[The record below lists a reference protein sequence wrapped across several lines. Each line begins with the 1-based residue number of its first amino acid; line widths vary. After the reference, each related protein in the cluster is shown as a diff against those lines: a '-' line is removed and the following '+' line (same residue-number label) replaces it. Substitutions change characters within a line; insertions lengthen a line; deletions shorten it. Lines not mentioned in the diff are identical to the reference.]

1 MSGFSIFF
9 LEQLAKKIQK
19 EELAISVKPNHYN
32 YTDILNFLNKYEI
45 TIVYGDKKKYITDYC
60 ISFDDAKEYLE
71 KKEIHVSSVNP
82 ETSSLSDKNYNY
94 LVGQIF
100 YSIGLMFY
108 NSILSGKMSK
118 EQFNLLESQVLGTT
132 GFYESI
138 CEDFSPLRCQF
149 FVLEM
154 LLPRDTFEKNLA
166 QNVFFK
172 GNEMFYDLPATA
184 KYFNMDYV
192 DVLTR
197 SKYLH
202 IL

>member
-1 MSGFSIFF
+1 
-9 LEQLAKKIQK
+9 
-19 EELAISVKPNHYN
+19 
-32 YTDILNFLNKYEI
+32 
-45 TIVYGDKKKYITDYC
+45 
-60 ISFDDAKEYLE
+60 
-71 KKEIHVSSVNP
+71 
-82 ETSSLSDKNYNY
+82 
-94 LVGQIF
+94 
-100 YSIGLMFY
+100 MFY

-132 GFYESI
+132 GFYEII

-154 LLPRDTFEKNLA
+154 LLSRDTFEKNLA